1 MIQCTVAR
9 QAPLSMEFSKAR
21 MLEWVAFPAPGDL
34 PNSRIEPES
43 PALPADSLPS
53 EPPEKPLMT

>member
-1 MIQCTVAR
+1 
-9 QAPLSMEFSKAR
+9 

-34 PNSRIEPES
+34 PDSRIEPES